1 MTSKKKTKD
10 MEKQEEIEVKEINPE
25 EIIENAETEILDE
38 EQKPGLSKELIDKLE
53 QKEKEC
59 EDYLDR
65 LRRSVADF
73 DNFRKRTI
81 KEKEN
86 LYDDGFAEAVKQIL
100 PILDN
105 FERAVAYSD
114 SENSSVV
121 EGTKMIL
128 KMFKETIQRM
138 GVEEIPSLNEKF
150 DPNIHNAIAHVD
162 DAALEENIIIEVMQ
176 SGYKYKD
183 KVLRYSMVKVA
194 N

>member
-10 MEKQEEIEVKEINPE
+10 MENQEETEVKEINPD
-25 EIIENAETEILDE
+25 EILENSEVEVLDE
-38 EQKPGLSKELIDKLE
+38 EQKPGPSKELLEKLE

-73 DNFRKRTI
+73 DNFRKRTV
-81 KEKEN
+81 KEKES
-86 LYDDGFAEAVKQIL
+86 LFDDGFAEAVKQIL

-114 SENSSVV
+114 SDNNSIV
-121 EGTKMIL
+121 EGNKMIL
-128 KMFKETIQRM
+128 KMFKDTIQRM
-138 GVEEIPSLNEKF
+138 GVDEIPSLNEKF

-162 DAALEENIIIEVMQ
+162 DAALEENIIVEVMQ
-176 SGYKYKD
+176 NGYKYKD